1 MSWMFKLRGN
11 YSSQQGIIFG
21 FIGFLVTLMVWI
33 FFTSGAEP
41 IVPSGILPSPAK
53 VLGAF
58 GDLFRDN
65 ELFKNLC
72 LSLGYNF
79 GGYIVA
85 LLFALPFGFLIGL
98 YPVFNAAFKAQVDAI
113 RFIPLTAITGLFI
126 VAFGITGASLKIFFL
141 AFGIIIYL
149 TPIIV
154 QRISEVSDVFLK
166 TVYTIGAND
175 WQTIRTVYIPAVLSK
190 LSDDIRV
197 LTAISW
203 TYIIVAEGIATQGG
217 LGSLIFSV
225 GRKQGRP
232 DKIFAILIIFIIIGL
247 IQDRLFVYLD
257 KRFFPHKYQIKEKH
271 SSKIKKPSVIDS
283 ALDFA
288 FMIFGWV
295 LLGVYLLLALNEFTG
310 FLGVKPLSYLFAD
323 TVWVVHTIFI
333 SILIY
338 KVWCIIQGRKERKPK
353 VVANEPLQ

>member
-1 MSWMFKLRGN
+1 MSWMFKLRGT

-21 FIGFLVTLMVWI
+21 FIGFLITLMVWI
-33 FFTSGAEP
+33 LFTNGAEP
-41 IVPSGILPSPAK
+41 IVPAGILPSPFK

-58 GDLFRDN
+58 GDLMADN

-85 LLFALPFGFLIGL
+85 LAIALPFGFLIGL
-98 YPVFNAAFKAQVDAI
+98 YPVLNAAFKAQVDAI

-126 VAFGITGASLKIFFL
+126 VAFGIGASSKVNFL

-154 QRISEVSDVFLK
+154 QRISEVSDVYLK
-166 TVYTIGAND
+166 TVYTIGATD

-203 TYIIVAEGIATQGG
+203 TYIIVAEGIASQGG
-217 LGSLIFSV
+217 LGSLIYNV

-232 DKIFAILIIFIIIGL
+232 DKTFAILIIFIIIGL

-271 SSKIKKPSVIDS
+271 SSEIKKPSVIDT
-283 ALDFA
+283 AMDFG
-288 FMIFGWV
+288 FMILGWV
-295 LLGVYLLLALNEFTG
+295 LLGVYIILALNEFLN

-333 SILIY
+333 SILVY
-338 KVWCIIQGRKERKPK
+338 KVWCVTAGLREGKPK
-353 VVANEPLQ
+353 VKANDTVS

>member
-1 MSWMFKLRGN
+1 MSWMFKLRGGYN
-11 YSSQQGIIFG
+11 SQKGLIFG
-21 FIGFLVTLMVWI
+21 IIGFLVTLMIWI
-33 FFTSGAEP
+33 LFTRGATP

-58 GDLFRDN
+58 GDLMADN

-79 GGYIVA
+79 GGYIIA
-85 LLFALPFGFLIGL
+85 LAISLPVGFAIGL
-98 YPVFNAAFKAQVDAI
+98 YPVVNAMFKAQVDAI
-113 RFIPLTAITGLFI
+113 RFVPLTAITGLFI
-126 VAFGITGASLKIFFL
+126 VAFGIGASSKINFL

-166 TVYTIGAND
+166 TVYTIGATD
-175 WQTIRTVYIPAVLSK
+175 WQTIKTVYIPAVLSK

-203 TYIIVAEGIATQGG
+203 TYIIVAEGIASQGG
-217 LGSLIFSV
+217 LGSLIYSV

-232 DKIFAILIIFIIIGL
+232 DKTFAILIIFILIGL

-257 KRFFPHKYQIKEKH
+257 KRFFPHKYQIKEQH
-271 SSKIKKPSVIDS
+271 SAKIKEPSILDS
-283 ALDFA
+283 ALDFGI
-288 FMIFGWV
+288 MIFIWVCLGIYV
-295 LLGVYLLLALNEFTG
+295 LLAINEFYPFIG
-310 FLGVKPLSYLFAD
+310 NEVKPLKYLFAD
-323 TVWVVHTIFI
+323 TVWVIHTIFVSVI
-333 SILIY
+333 VY
-338 KVWCIIQGRKERKPK
+338 KLWCFYRGIKNRKPK
-353 VVANEPLQ
+353 VAVS